1 MARVKHFIRVY
12 AYYTLPILPHEHS
25 ILDAKEIHI
34 NVGLELNCINKDQ
47 LLYVYTIVFFLS
59 IVMRAKIMELSLSL
73 QSTEKHITF

>member
-1 MARVKHFIRVY
+1 M
-12 AYYTLPILPHEHS
+12 
-25 ILDAKEIHI
+25 LDANVYELTSIH
-34 NVGLELNCINKDQ
+34 LELNCINKDQ